1 MSDYY
6 SKAPPYGAVEIECP
20 HCAVTI
26 KMPVLDAITD
36 TLINVTSARQD
47 ILRRKGDV
55 LETARPAKCPRCK
68 KPIIIYSYWRATWMI
83 RNSH

>member
-6 SKAPPYGAVEIECP
+6 PKAPPYSAVEFECP
-20 HCAVTI
+20 RCVITI

-36 TLINVTSARQD
+36 NLVSVSATRQD
-47 ILRRKGDV
+47 ILSRKSDV